1 MQYQPSAKRHPKWAR
16 KEVRWGFT
24 LIELLVVIAII
35 AILAAML
42 LPALSKA
49 KMRACKIS
57 CLNNEKQMGIGS
69 QLYAEDDDHNA
80 LTGVMNYADD
90 DLNWLY
96 PKYVPN
102 IKSFICCATKNA
114 IRTNANVVLGQ
125 GPYPD
130 NLTP

>member
-1 MQYQPSAKRHPKWAR
+1 MVAQRSGVTKFKAYGLR
-16 KEVRWGFT
+16 GFT

-49 KMRACKIS
+49 KLRAHKIA

-69 QLYAEDDDHNA
+69 QLYADDDDKNA
-80 LTGVMNYADD
+80 LTGAINYADD

-96 PKYVPN
+96 PQYISN
-102 IKSFICCATKNA
+102 LKSFA
-114 IRTNANVVLGQ
+114 
-125 GPYPD
+125 
-130 NLTP
+130 